1 MDEYN
6 EMMDQYEKDRS
17 DQTHTWICKD
27 AVFNMLDTLMKSYDD
42 PVATKII
49 ISAAD
54 LINNLPA
61 HRFSLMDEV
70 KEQDMTGELPYE
82 Q

>member
-6 EMMDQYEKDRS
+6 EMMDQYEKDRR
-17 DQTHTWICKD
+17 DQTHTWVCKD
-27 AVFNMLDTLMKSYDD
+27 AVLYSLDTLKLAYDS
-42 PVATKII
+42 PAATRILNAVAY
-49 ISAAD
+49 
-54 LINNLPA
+54 LINSLPE
-61 HRFSLMDEV
+61 HRFSLMDEI